1 MLTVMD
7 GNSFNLLFFLILFY
21 HIDQVSLKNIIELTI
36 FLGFTVMDVRA
47 FGRDE
52 ATSGATSGTISAAAS
67 LTALVDL
74 SLGS

>member
-7 GNSFNLLFFLILFY
+7 GNSFNLLFVLIFY
-21 HIDQVSLKNIIELTI
+21 HVDQVSLKKIIELTI
-36 FLGFTVMDVRA
+36 FLGFTVMDARA

-52 ATSGATSGTISAAAS
+52 ATSGTTSGTISAAAW
-67 LTALVDL
+67 LTALVVL